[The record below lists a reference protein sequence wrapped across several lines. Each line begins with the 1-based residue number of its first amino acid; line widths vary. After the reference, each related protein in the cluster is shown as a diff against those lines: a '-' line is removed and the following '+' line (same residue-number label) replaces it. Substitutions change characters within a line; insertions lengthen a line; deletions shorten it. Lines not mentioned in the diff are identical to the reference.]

1 MQFEDWGLIDYEQAL
16 EKQLQYVNDIVEGR
30 REETLVFCTHPPV
43 VTLGRSTKPGDVFA
57 FDGPVV
63 EINRGGRATYHGP
76 SQLVIYPLLDL
87 SKERNGRASR
97 EIAGYLRALE
107 NSIVEVLKEAGIAAE
122 GRSLRHRDGRAASEP
137 QSSTAASGKSEVATT
152 PKTDAVEAADE
163 TGVWVGARK
172 IASLG
177 IGVRRWVSFHGAAI
191 NLAYDPKAHQGL
203 NPCGFQSNVMTSVE
217 QLTNAEPDFEKWK
230 ARLRRAFEDNL

>member
-1 MQFEDWGLIDYEQAL
+1 MLFEDWGLIDYESAL
-16 EKQLQYVNDIVEGR
+16 QRQLSYVADIVEGQ

-76 SQLVIYPLLDL
+76 SQLVIYPILNLA
-87 SKERNGRASR
+87 KERHGRGPR

-107 NSIVEVLKEAGIAAE
+107 NSIVDVLKEAGITAE
-122 GRSLRHRDGRAASEP
+122 GRSLRHRDGRAAGAQNS
-137 QSSTAASGKSEVATT
+137 
-152 PKTDAVEAADE
+152 DAVETADE
-163 TGVWVGARK
+163 TGVWVGPQK

-177 IGVRRWVSFHGAAI
+177 IGVRRWVSFHGAAL

-217 QLTNAEPDFEKWK
+217 QQTGEKPDFEKWK
-230 ARLRRAFEDNL
+230 ARLRRAFEENL